1 MILTPNHQVLEP
13 MDIQFREFN
22 PFDLWIW
29 LEFETLPSAM
39 EQQYIE
45 ELFNSWFY
53 LGKLGG
59 FNAENLQVQETGIE
73 ISYMDYD
80 ENNAEETLMALMHN
94 MAEFE
99 YEGTWGRCW
108 FDLGTS
114 DLIALDILINALTQ
128 LSKEY
133 LSIKR
138 LVIGGENEDWP
149 TERKRESMFSE
160 NN

>member
-1 MILTPNHQVLEP
+1 MEVS
-13 MDIQFREFN
+13 FREFN

-29 LEFETLPSAM
+29 LEFETVPSRM

-53 LGKLGG
+53 VGKLGG

-80 ENNAEETLMALMHN
+80 TTQSEENLMSLMHN
-94 MAEFE
+94 MGSFEFL
-99 YEGTWGRCW
+99 GTWGRCW

-114 DLIALDILINALTQ
+114 DLIAIDILINALDR
-128 LSKEY
+128 LNKEFVVVKQM
-133 LSIKR
+133 I
-138 LVIGGENEDWP
+138 IGGENEDW
-149 TERKRESMFSE
+149 TVEKQSSFIEE
-160 NN
+160 

>member
-1 MILTPNHQVLEP
+1 MKV
-13 MDIQFREFN
+13 QFREFN

-29 LEFETLPSAM
+29 IEFGSVPSRM
-39 EQQYIE
+39 EQQYLE

-59 FNAENLQVQETGIE
+59 FNAENLQVQDIGID
-73 ISYMDYD
+73 ISYMDYNPSSV
-80 ENNAEETLMALMHN
+80 ENALMAPMHN
-94 MAEFE
+94 MSDFQ

-114 DLIALDILINALTQ
+114 DLIALDVLINALYQ
-128 LSKEY
+128 LSREY
-133 LSIKR
+133 LDIQQ
-138 LVIGGENEDWP
+138 LIIGGENEHWP
-149 TERKRESMFSE
+149 VEDMRQAQFAE